1 MAFIDSL
8 VEKGIIKKSEVESIT
23 KEIHDNGS
31 TINESLL
38 SRGIESSIIM
48 KLKSEYFNIPI
59 KNIDNIDSSFEIL
72 KYVPEESAT
81 YYKFVPIGVSD
92 GVLEI
97 GIVNPDNI
105 GARDAIQFIVS
116 KLNIPFKLYLISHE
130 DFKSIVVQYKGLS
143 GEVNKALTELE
154 SEFAPSKTNKKND
167 IEDIGVPVDGDKTKT
182 RIVEDAPVTKIVAVI
197 LKHAIEGNASDIHIE
212 DMGDNVRVR
221 FRIDGSMH
229 TSLILPSNVH
239 DAVVARVK
247 VLSNLKLDEKRKP
260 QDGRFSAK
268 IEGRKVD
275 FRVSTLP
282 SYYGEKV
289 VMRVLDGEKGVKSL
303 SDLGLSDENIKTIK
317 EALKRP
323 YGLILLT
330 GPTGS
335 GKTTTLYSMLNE
347 IDRDASNVV
356 SLEDPIEYNIY
367 GISQSQI
374 RPEIGYTFAN
384 GLRSI
389 LRQDPD
395 IIMIGEIRDKETAQL
410 AVQAALTGHLVFSTL
425 HTNNTAG
432 VIPRLV
438 DMGVD
443 PFLIAPT
450 LVLAIAQRLVSSICE
465 GGGEEVSI
473 DESTKMMIEDMV
485 KDLPKEK
492 QKRFLLQQ
500 KVHEPKSTSVC
511 PTGVKGRVAVYEI
524 LKVDKDIEHT
534 ILNSPFEEE
543 VYKVSR
549 SKGMITMKEDALQKT
564 FNGIVPFEEVNR
576 L

>member
-8 VEKGIIKKSEVESIT
+8 VEKGIIKKSELESIT
-23 KEIHDNGS
+23 KEMEDTGGS
-31 TINESLL
+31 LDSSLL
-38 SRGIESSIIM
+38 SRGIEPNTIM
-48 KLKSEYFNIPI
+48 EMRSDYFNMPV
-59 KNIDNIDSSFEIL
+59 KYIDNIDSSFEIL

-81 YYKFVPIGVSD
+81 YYKFVPIGIVD

-105 GARDAIQFIVS
+105 GARDAVQFIAS
-116 KLNIPFKLYLISHE
+116 KLNIPFKLYLISEE
-130 DFKSIVVQYKGLS
+130 DFKSVVVQYKGLS

-154 SEFAPSKTNKKND
+154 SELVPSKTNSRND
-167 IEDIGVPVDGDKTKT
+167 IEDISVPIDGGKSKT

-212 DMGDNVRVR
+212 HMGDNVRVR
-221 FRIDGSMH
+221 FRIDGKMY
-229 TSLILPSNVH
+229 TSLLLPASVH
-239 DAVVARVK
+239 SAVVARVK

-260 QDGRFSAK
+260 QDGRFSAR

-282 SYYGEKV
+282 AYYGEKV
-289 VMRVLDGEKGVKSL
+289 VMRVLDGEKGVKTL
-303 SDLGLSDENIKTIK
+303 SELGLSDENIKAIK
-317 EALKRP
+317 DALGRP
-323 YGLILLT
+323 YGLILIT

-347 IDRDASNVV
+347 IDRDSSNVV
-356 SLEDPIEYNIY
+356 SLEDPIEYNIS

-395 IIMIGEIRDKETAQL
+395 IIMIGEIRDKETAKL
-410 AVQAALTGHLVFSTL
+410 AIQAALTGHLVFSTL

-438 DMGVD
+438 DMGID

-465 GGGEEVSI
+465 GGKKEVPI
-473 DESTKMMIEDMV
+473 DGAIEMMIKDMV
-485 KDLPKEK
+485 KDLPEEK
-492 QKRFLLQQ
+492 QKKFLSQ
-500 KVHEPKSTSVC
+500 KSVYEAKSTPNC
-511 PTGVKGRVAVYEI
+511 PTGLKGRMAVYEI

-534 ILNSPFEEE
+534 ILTNPVEEE
-543 VYKVSR
+543 VYKVAR
-549 SKGMITMKEDALQKT
+549 SKGMLTMKEDAFQKT
-564 FNGIVPFEEVNR
+564 FDGIIPFEEVNR